1 MNRPSR
7 LCAKSMGRPLTQP
20 AHYLVCL
27 ELRQLTNTRGC
38 PTANGH
44 RGCPSANGH
53 RGCPSANGH
62 RGQSCPTANGH
73 RGCPSASDRRS
84 CPTAN
89 AGLS

>member
-20 AHYLVCL
+20 AHCPVCF
-27 ELRQLTNTRGC
+27 ELRELTNTRGC
-38 PTANGH
+38 PT
-44 RGCPSANGH
+44 ANGH